1 MAAGFSLG
9 RFGKRMRTTN
19 GLYSLL
25 HVLPGADPEVIEA
38 AYKALMKK
46 YHPDRHNGED
56 AERRAAA
63 ISHAFNILRDPDRRA
78 AYDAEEKALQDR
90 YRVELARSMPAPPSP
105 PDAARRPAPP
115 PRFEGAPR
123 REQRLAVWVGA
134 AGALVLAVTV
144 VLFARDTSSAS
155 RMRNAVTQLSVA
167 EPSEANP
174 AAAPVPFR
182 DQAVSRDRVAT
193 AVKEF
198 HRLASVGGLPAVFD
212 FSERCFEAQ
221 AKTLSVSDFD
231 FCVAF
236 DHAAGQADF
245 PRSKRGAT
253 DAVRWFQPQNQ
264 VARHVRAADPIADT
278 FASIE
283 LRLFDI
289 RRLGDSVLNEQR
301 IEAEP
306 RVAPTSQAAAHRPQS
321 FTRRVVRQPSNS
333 APARREDDFLE
344 REGGIY

>member
-9 RFGKRMRTTN
+9 RFGERMRTTN

-90 YRVELARSMPAPPSP
+90 YRIELARASPAPPSP
-105 PDAARRPAPP
+105 PEPSRRPPS
-115 PRFEGAPR
+115 PRADGRPR
-123 REQRLAVWVGA
+123 PEQRIAVWVGA

-155 RMRNAVTQLSVA
+155 RMRNAVTQLAVA
-167 EPSEANP
+167 EASDVNP

-245 PRSKRGAT
+245 PEEKRAKT
-253 DAVRWFQPQNQ
+253 DAVRWFQPQTQ
-264 VARHVRAADPIADT
+264 VARHVRAADPMADT

-289 RRLGDSVLNEQR
+289 RRLGDSVLDEQR
-301 IEAEP
+301 VRGEP
-306 RVAPTSQAAAHRPQS
+306 EPASAARVIAHRPQS
-321 FTRRVVRQPSNS
+321 VTRRVVRQSSNS
-333 APARREDDFLE
+333 APAKREEDFLE

>member
-9 RFGKRMRTTN
+9 RFGERMRTTN

-46 YHPDRHNGED
+46 YHPDRHHGED

-78 AYDAEEKALQDR
+78 AYDAEEQALQDR
-90 YRVELARSMPAPPSP
+90 YRVELARANPISTSP
-105 PDAARRPAPP
+105 PEPARRPSLVRSDGRSRP
-115 PRFEGAPR
+115 
-123 REQRLAVWVGA
+123 EQRIAVWVGA

-144 VLFARDTSSAS
+144 VLFARDTGSAS
-155 RMRNAVTQLSVA
+155 RMRNAVTQLSV
-167 EPSEANP
+167 PDTPEANP

-182 DQAVSRDRVAT
+182 DEPVSRDRVET
-193 AVKEF
+193 AVNEF
-198 HRLASVGGLPAVFD
+198 HQLASVGGLPAAFD
-212 FSERCFEAQ
+212 FSERCFELQ

-236 DHAAGQADF
+236 DHAVGQADF
-245 PRSKRGAT
+245 PEENRPAT
-253 DAVRWFQPQNQ
+253 EAVRWFQPQTQ
-264 VARHVRAADPIADT
+264 VARHVRAADPMADT

-289 RRLGDSVLNEQR
+289 RRLSDSALHERRVR
-301 IEAEP
+301 REP
-306 RVAPTSQAAAHRPQS
+306 EPAARGIAQRPQS
-321 FTRRVVRQPSNS
+321 FTRRVVRQPPNP
-333 APARREDDFLE
+333 APARREEDFLE